1 MHEHKPNGL
10 VFEIQRMSTED
21 GPGLRTTVFFKG
33 CSLKCAWC
41 HNPESISLHPQIHWI
56 GSRCIGCRT
65 CLETCPCLAL
75 SMTAKGIRIDRNVC
89 NGCGLCVEECPST
102 ALELLGTAWPLDD
115 LVQEVIKDRVY
126 FNKSNGGV
134 TISGGEP
141 TIQANFAAA
150 FLKQI
155 RARGI
160 KTALDTCGLCST
172 KALDKLL
179 PHTNLVLFDIKEI
192 DSRKHLDF
200 TGSDNR
206 VILDNL
212 IHVAGYIDAHLHPE
226 GLWIRTPLIPGATD
240 TDANLAG
247 IGAFIRARLHQK
259 VLKWELCTFNNL
271 CRDKYARLDLGWPY
285 ANDELLEISRVEHLV
300 SVAKQSG
307 VDPDI
312 VHWSGTTRLQ
322 GPEIEATPA
331 KNALKVVS

>member
-41 HNPESISLHPQIHWI
+41 HTPESISLLPQVHWV

-65 CLETCPCLAL
+65 CLEACPCLAL
-75 SMTAKGIRIDRNVC
+75 SMTAKGCGIDRDAC
-89 NGCGLCVEECPST
+89 NGCGLCAEACPST
-102 ALELLGTAWPLDD
+102 ALELLGKPWSLDD
-115 LVQEVIKDRVY
+115 LVQEVLKDRVY
-126 FNKSNGGV
+126 FEKSNGGV

-141 TIQANFAAA
+141 TLQADFAAA
-150 FLKQI
+150 FLKQL
-155 RARGI
+155 RAQGVR
-160 KTALDTCGLCST
+160 TALYTCGLCSAR
-172 KALDKLL
+172 ALDKLL
-179 PHTNLVLFDIKEI
+179 PHANLVLFDIKEI
-192 DSRKHLDF
+192 HPRKHLFF

-206 VILDNL
+206 AILENL
-212 IHVAGYIDAHLHPE
+212 VHVAGYMDTHLFPE

-240 TDANLAG
+240 TDANLEG

-259 VLKWELCTFNNL
+259 VQRWELCTFNNL
-271 CRDKYARLDLGWPY
+271 CRDKYSRLDHAWPF
-285 ANDELLEISRVEHLV
+285 ANDELLEKSRVDHLV

-312 VHWSGTTRLQ
+312 VHWSGATRL
-322 GPEIEATPA
+322 PDTESEPA
-331 KNALKVVS
+331 PAQKALKVVT